1 MRVYDPRLGKFLS
14 VDPLSPKYPELTPY
28 QFASNRPI
36 DANDLDGAES
46 SHWDPVRRQWMM
58 PSDAIRHPLPPG
70 AFMPSA
76 ADAKYA
82 AQNGRNIL
90 LFTVGGAG
98 VVIAAPSA
106 AALIGRAGWSAAAW
120 VSQPQN
126 QMLVG
131 EGVAFTAGVLNPGPE
146 DITPGSSSDEL
157 GRVTRQI
164 FKKGLSRVEQLLWKN
179 LSGLCFVSGTKI
191 HTRYGDKNIE
201 DIQVGDSVWSYKQLV
216 VDSTGKLGGICQLKK
231 VVRIYQ
237 NHVSKLVRVNVGND
251 KEHVILTTTEHP
263 FFVEGKWVEAGKLSI
278 GDPLTTLGKFDCKV
292 VSLQKLDTSDIQVFN
307 FEVEE
312 NHNYFVGEDGVLV
325 HNNCDEKWLSAT
337 YQYGKHVLFGSANKE
352 LKGKSWKDIV
362 KSTKIGEAM
371 YKSLIPEE
379 VRALE
384 QKAIQEGTKLN
395 MKKGVDYYIYDAGEV
410 IGATGGKEAS
420 HLRVEV
426 TSTGQYHGHP
436 LSLQE
441 YNQYLKK
448 YGQ

>member
-14 VDPLSPKYPELTPY
+14 VDPLTKSYPELTPY

-36 DANDLDGAES
+36 DANDLDGAEA
-46 SHWDPVRRQWMM
+46 SHWDPVRGQWMM
-58 PSDAIRHPLPPG
+58 PSDAIRHPVPPG

-76 ADAKYA
+76 ADAKA
-82 AQNGRNIL
+82 AGNRVPAEII
-90 LFTVGGAG
+90 VPAG
-98 VVIAAPSA
+98 VALVVVGAPAVGVSATNAFWRITGWAA
-106 AALIGRAGWSAAAW
+106 
-120 VSQPQN
+120 QPQN

-131 EGVAFTAGVLNPGPE
+131 ETVTFTAGVLNPGPE
-146 DITPGSSSDEL
+146 DISPGSGSDEL
-157 GRVTRQI
+157 GRVSRQVI
-164 FKKGLSRVEQLLWKN
+164 KKALGSAERFLWKN
-179 LSGLCFVSGTKI
+179 LSGLCFVAGTKI
-191 HTRYGDKNIE
+191 HTGSGDKNIE
-201 DIQVGDSVWSYKQLV
+201 DIQAGDSVWSFKQLV
-216 VDSTGKLGGICQLKK
+216 IDSSGICQLKR
-231 VVRIYQ
+231 VVRVYR

-251 KEHVILTTTEHP
+251 QGHTILTTTEHP
-263 FFVEGKWVEAGKLSI
+263 FFVKGQWIEAGKLKA
-278 GDPLTTLGKFDCKV
+278 GDPLKTLNGFDCEV
-292 VSLQKLDTSDIQVFN
+292 VSIQKLDTSDVQVFN

-337 YQYGKHVLFGSANKE
+337 YLYGKHVLFGSANRE
-352 LKGKSWKDIV
+352 LKNKSWKDIV
-362 KSTKIGEAM
+362 KSTKTGEAM

-384 QKAIQEGTKLN
+384 QKAISEGTKLN

-410 IGATGGKEAS
+410 IGATGGKEAT

-436 LSLQE
+436 LSQQE